1 LDLAGEFFIL
11 ALRNQIEVVVALAG
25 GLFDGA
31 LRRLQIA
38 VDFVLRA
45 LFRLVS
51 PWLPLMLRNS

>member
-11 ALRNQIEVVVALAG
+11 ALRSQIGVMVDLAG

-38 VDFVLRA
+38 FDFVLRA

-51 PWLPLMLRNS
+51 PWLPLMLWNG